1 MPEPENGK
9 FDSTLLL
16 SVRVVLYV
24 WLEVSYVSVYV
35 GAEELLFLEKEGD
48 FFIAGHLIFDL
59 IIDRLNPAVIWAV
72 RRPR

>member
-35 GAEELLFLEKEGD
+35 GACLLYTSDAADEL
-48 FFIAGHLIFDL
+48 
-59 IIDRLNPAVIWAV
+59 
-72 RRPR
+72 